1 MTLKPMPDLQ
11 RTFLSTHRRTRQI
24 SRVAQAIWRGDISR
38 YPAFVE
44 AFESRYARWVGR
56 AHGLSLCNG
65 TSALEAALFAAQVG
79 PGDEV
84 IVPACTFH
92 ASIDPIL
99 NAGATPIFADV
110 EEKSWTLNPL
120 EVKAKIT
127 PRTKAVIVVHLWG
140 IPADMGA
147 LMAVLADRNIDL
159 IEDVSHAHGARWGDR
174 ACGAF
179 GRFGVFSLQGSKPI
193 AAGEGA
199 MVVCDHWEDVV
210 RMSMWGHFD
219 RHSAHFSVIGA
230 EEFGYTGVG
239 YKRRM
244 APLGALLADVDLDYL
259 DDYNRLKQRQVE
271 RLDFE
276 LGDLPGI
283 AIARPSR
290 EAQRGGF
297 YQGYP
302 IQLLGNDLSRT
313 ISRATVLSTLKAK
326 GIDAQPYPF
335 PLHHRL
341 RVYTDLAYRHHA
353 LTGRPAPPTEPN
365 TFSLPITESLAERL
379 ILLSPRYLL
388 NLRAA
393 DLKTLRTVL
402 GAL

>member
-1 MTLKPMPDLQ
+1 MHPLK
-11 RTFLSTHRRTRQI
+11 RTWISTRRRTRQI
-24 SRVAQAIWRGDISR
+24 ARVAGAVWRGDISR

-44 AFESRYARWVGR
+44 AFEQRYARWVGR
-56 AHGLSLCNG
+56 DYGLSLCNG
-65 TSALEAALFAAQVG
+65 TSALEAALFAARVG

-84 IVPACTFH
+84 IVPSCTFH

-99 NAGATPIFADV
+99 NAGAVPVFADV
-110 EEKSWTLNPL
+110 EEKSWTLNPMAVQANL
-120 EVKAKIT
+120 T

-140 IPADMGA
+140 IPADMGP
-147 LMAVLADRNIDL
+147 LMAVLEGRDIAL

-179 GRFGVFSLQGSKPI
+179 GRFGVFSLQGSKPV

-199 MVVCDHWEDVV
+199 MVVTDDWADFV

-219 RHSAHFSVIGA
+219 RHGGHFGDIDA
-230 EEFGYTGVG
+230 EEFCYTGVG

-259 DDYNRLKQRQVE
+259 ADYNRIKRHNVS
-271 RLDFE
+271 RLDAE
-276 LGDLPGI
+276 LGDVPGI

-290 EAQRGGF
+290 EAVRGGF

-302 IQLLGNDLSRT
+302 IQLLGDRV
-313 ISRATVLSTLKAK
+313 SRATVLRTLKAE
-326 GIDAQPYPF
+326 GIDAAPYPF

-341 RVYTDLAYRHHA
+341 RGYTDPAYRHQV
-353 LTGRPAPPTEPN
+353 LTGRSTAPTPRSEV
-365 TFSLPITESLAERL
+365 SLPVTERLAERL
-379 ILLSPRYLL
+379 ILLAPGYLL
-388 NLRAA
+388 TLNQTTLN
-393 DLKTLRTVL
+393 TLRTIL
-402 GAL
+402 SAL

>member
-1 MTLKPMPDLQ
+1 MSYLQ
-11 RTFLSTHRRTRQI
+11 RTLLSTLRRTRQM
-24 SRVAQAIWRGDISR
+24 SRVAQAIWQGDISR

-44 AFESRYARWVGR
+44 TFEHRYARWVGR

-65 TSALEAALFAAQVG
+65 TSGLEAALFAAQVG

-110 EEKSWTLNPL
+110 EEKSWTLNPQ

-127 PRTKAVIVVHLWG
+127 PRTRAVIVVHLWG
-140 IPADMGA
+140 IPADMGS
-147 LMAVLADRNIDL
+147 LMAVLADRGIDL

-199 MVVCDHWEDVV
+199 MVVTDRWEDFV

-219 RHSAHFSVIGA
+219 RHGAHFRDIDA
-230 EEFGYTGVG
+230 DDFRYTGVG

-244 APLGALLADVDLDYL
+244 APLGALLADIDLDYL
-259 DDYNRLKQRQVE
+259 DHYNHLKQRQVE
-271 RLDFE
+271 RLDSE

-302 IQLLGNDLSRT
+302 IQLLGND
-313 ISRATVLSTLKAK
+313 ISRATVLSTLQAK
-326 GIDAQPYPF
+326 GIVAQAYPF

-353 LTGRPAPPTEPN
+353 LTGRPVPPAEPRS
-365 TFSLPITESLAERL
+365 FSLPITEALAERL

-388 NLRAA
+388 SLTAA